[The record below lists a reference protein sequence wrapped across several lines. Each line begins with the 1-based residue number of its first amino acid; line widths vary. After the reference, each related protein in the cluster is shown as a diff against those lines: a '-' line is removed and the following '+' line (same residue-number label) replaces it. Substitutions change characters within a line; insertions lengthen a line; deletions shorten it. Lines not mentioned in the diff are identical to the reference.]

1 MAHIQ
6 SLKYRNTYAKDIL
19 TNALLFLCCWLTA
32 VLDFDTLMYL
42 PLMTLISHYYLTSS
56 NLVRDSFTFGVVF
69 SIGVMCD
76 SFLYQIG
83 VYSFPGHDAPL
94 NQYSFE
100 FFHVLGALK
109 AGITPE
115 WVIVLWAAF
124 ALTVTRSLSLVCRM
138 GNLSLLVVPMLGVC
152 VYSYTRALGSIEFS
166 DKDLGILF
174 GVWFFLT
181 LFYRSLI
188 TSYDGKD

>member
-1 MAHIQ
+1 MAQTQ
-6 SLKYRNTYAKDIL
+6 SLRCKNTYAKDLL

-69 SIGVMCD
+69 SLGVMCD

-83 VYSFPGHDAPL
+83 VYHFPGHDAPMY
-94 NQYSFE
+94 QYSYQFV
-100 FFHVLGALK
+100 HVVSALK

-124 ALTVTRSLSLVCRM
+124 ALTVTRSLSVVCRM

-152 VYSYTRALGSIEFS
+152 VYSFTRTLGSIEFANS
-166 DKDLGILF
+166 DLGILF
-174 GVWFFLT
+174 GVWFLLT
-181 LFYRSLI
+181 LLYRSLI
-188 TSYDGKD
+188 KSYDGKD

>member
-69 SIGVMCD
+69 SLGVMCD

-100 FFHVLGALK
+100 LFHVLGALK